1 MTLKELN
8 PVIEIALKQIDFVER
23 YRSLSDEY
31 NEIKTPLNE
40 RLRYIDGE
48 IIIESVENLGY
59 TVGFNSKE
67 KFFLQK
73 TSELMTNIKR
83 WLSLI

>member
-67 KFFLQK
+67 KFFY
-73 TSELMTNIKR
+73 KR
-83 WLSLI
+83 RAN

>member
-1 MTLKELN
+1 MKELN

-67 KFFLQK
+67 KFFFY
-73 TSELMTNIKR
+73 KR
-83 WLSLI
+83 RAN

>member
-48 IIIESVENLGY
+48 IIIESVEHFGY
-59 TVGFNSKE
+59 RVGFNSIE
-67 KFFLQK
+67 
-73 TSELMTNIKR
+73 
-83 WLSLI
+83 